1 MLKKIIIARSYGFC
15 MGVKRAINIAEETS
29 GIATEKVTILN
40 EIVHNEAVV
49 EKFQRQGVGQTSSVD
64 QVDGGT
70 LIISA
75 HGVAPDI
82 IDEAKSRG
90 LNVVDATCPLV
101 TRIYDIIKKVVAKGY
116 YVVHFGDPTHD
127 ETMGIVGHASDRITV
142 LSDKSQ
148 LATMPDWADRKLAL
162 TIQTTSNTEEALEI
176 QRLATEKW
184 PQLQVFDTICDATS
198 QRQSAILDLAPKV
211 DMVLVVGSRTSANSK
226 RLASIA
232 NTLCGK
238 GILIT
243 TGDEI
248 EESWFASDQSV
259 ETVAVS
265 AGASTPEFQVEAVI
279 DRLVAISGGK
289 ADVIRQERRK
299 KRGMEI
305 HPAG

>member
-1 MLKKIIIARSYGFC
+1 

-75 HGVAPDI
+75 HGVAPDVI
-82 IDEAKSRG
+82 NEAKSRG

-101 TRIYDIIKKVVAKGY
+101 TRIYDIIMKVVAKGY
-116 YVVHFGDPTHD
+116 YIIHFGDPTHD

-148 LATMPDWADRKLAL
+148 LANMPDWADRKLAL

-198 QRQSAILDLAPKV
+198 QRQSAVLDLAPNV

-248 EESWFASDQSV
+248 DEAWFASDQSV

-265 AGASTPEFQVEAVI
+265 AGASTPEFLVEAVI
-279 DRLVAISGGK
+279 DRLVAISDGK

-299 KRGMEI
+299 KRGIEY

>member
-1 MLKKIIIARSYGFC
+1 

-29 GIATEKVTILN
+29 GSATEKVTILN

-49 EKFQRQGVGQTSSVD
+49 EQFRRQGVGQTSSVD
-64 QVDGGT
+64 EVDGGT

-82 IDEAKSRG
+82 IDKAKGRG

-101 TRIYDIIKKVVAKGY
+101 TRIYDIIKKVVTRDY
-116 YVVHFGDPTHD
+116 YIIHFGDPTHD
-127 ETMGIVGHASDRITV
+127 ETMGIVGHAPDRITV

-176 QRLATEKW
+176 QRLASEKW
-184 PQLQVFDTICDATS
+184 PQLQVFDTICDATG
-198 QRQSAILDLAPKV
+198 QRQSAIIDLAPDV
-211 DMVLVVGSRTSANSK
+211 DLILVVGSRTSANSK

-238 GILIT
+238 GILIA
-243 TGDEI
+243 TGNEI
-248 EESWFASDQSV
+248 EESWFASDQRV

-265 AGASTPEFQVEAVI
+265 AGASTPDFLVEAVI
-279 DRLVAISGGK
+279 DRLVAISGGT
-289 ADVIRQERRK
+289 AEVVRQDRRK
-299 KRGMEI
+299 KRDREAYSTG
-305 HPAG
+305 